1 MLLIGK
7 TAARIRPRDD
17 PGPRYTEE
25 ARKSRIQGR
34 VILRTVIDEEGNVA
48 AARVRASTAAP
59 FSIHQAASST
69 WPARAVQCSGV
80 TPLSAR
86 KRPPPRPPAPG
97 TAR

>member
-25 ARKSRIQGR
+25 ARKSRIQGM

-48 AARVRASTAAP
+48 AAEVVKGLP
-59 FSIHQAASST
+59 FGLTESALETIRT
-69 WPARAVQCSGV
+69 WRYQPAVKGN
-80 TPLSAR
+80 
-86 KRPPPRPPAPG
+86 RPVPVYLNVLVNFRLM
-97 TAR
+97 